1 MAYSNDLEQIR
12 SGLINYIGT
21 IQSVVPFEG
30 RAKNQIVASILVDET
45 LNVAKTQSGSHYCDP
60 YVLVP
65 MFKGIIGVLRQQQQV
80 LEQGSRSEEDKQ
92 RIIRY
97 EAIIEEFQDLI
108 KENSPKTAG

>member
-45 LNVAKTQSGSHYCDP
+45 LNVAKTQQGSHYCDP

-80 LEQGSRSEEDKQ
+80 LKRDGKNEEDKQ

-97 EAIIEEFQDLI
+97 EAIIEEFEDLI
-108 KENSPKTAG
+108 RDNSPKTAG